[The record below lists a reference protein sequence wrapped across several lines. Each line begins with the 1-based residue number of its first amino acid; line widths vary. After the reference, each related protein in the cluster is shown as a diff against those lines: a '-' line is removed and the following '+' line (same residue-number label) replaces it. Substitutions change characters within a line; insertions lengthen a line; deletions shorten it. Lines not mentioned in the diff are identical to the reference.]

1 MAGGSPPVEEALES
15 IALEA
20 EGMGYHVE
28 ATGEGLLVRHP
39 DIPLFLRIS
48 VSSGRCLVRLEVG
61 EGLTEALEDI
71 REMGESPREAL
82 EDALEDLERLSG
94 IIERRLSGICSSIE
108 RDTRTGAMDAY
119 DTLEELEE

>member
-1 MAGGSPPVEEALES
+1 MAGSSSVEEILES

-20 EGMGYHVE
+20 ENMGYRVE
-28 ATGEGLLVRHP
+28 VIGEGLLLRHS
-39 DIPLFLRIS
+39 DVPLLLR
-48 VSSGRCLVRLEVG
+48 VEVGPGRCLIRLEVG
-61 EGLTEALEDI
+61 EGLAEALEDI
-71 REMGESPREAL
+71 REMGENPREAL

-94 IIERRLSGICSSIE
+94 ILERRLSGICSSIE